1 MAKLLK
7 CLAWVV
13 SGFYLLCVMVAL
25 FAIPAQ
31 DVVWFARLPA
41 VLAAMVV
48 ALILFSVL
56 FSIRKILELLQQCRA
71 TQLETEALL
80 LEVHAALCSSSAAS
94 SLGTTKAEPNG
105 KE

>member
-56 FSIRKILELLQQCRA
+56 FSIGKILELLQQCRA

-94 SLGTTKAEPNG
+94 SLETTKAELNG